1 MPGTQRAG
9 GAGSERSLSPL
20 NFYLTEEGLAFF
32 YPMYAIAPA
41 VEGIPGVHC
50 ALRPVAP
57 ASLRFGVSGK
67 GQCGRK
73 AKRPR

>member
-9 GAGSERSLSPL
+9 GAGSGAAFPPL

-41 VEGIPGVHC
+41 VEGIPVFTVPYDR
-50 ALRPVAP
+50 LYRPP
-57 ASLRFGVSGK
+57 
-67 GQCGRK
+67 CGSE
-73 AKRPR
+73 